1 MKRKAQRG
9 LGCAV
14 DDAHL
19 LQALPREGAFDAREA
34 AVGDLET
41 DEIRL
46 GMLPR
51 QMQQEVS
58 LAEANFK
65 DERAFRAEERVQSV
79 GQGRERLF
87 SRCSGLIV
95 GADAATG

>member
-1 MKRKAQRG
+1 MCTSLSEAGVKRKAQRG
-9 LGCAV
+9 LGGAV

-46 GMLPR
+46 GILPC
-51 QMQQEVS
+51 QMQQE
-58 LAEANFK
+58 
-65 DERAFRAEERVQSV
+65 SV
-79 GQGRERLF
+79 PGRSQFQG
-87 SRCSGLIV
+87 
-95 GADAATG
+95 